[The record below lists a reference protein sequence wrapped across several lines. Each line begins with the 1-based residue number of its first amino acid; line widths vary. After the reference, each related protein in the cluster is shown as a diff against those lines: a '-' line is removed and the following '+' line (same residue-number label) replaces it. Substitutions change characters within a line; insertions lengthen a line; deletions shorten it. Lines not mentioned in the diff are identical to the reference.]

1 MTASEKKRNNKNK
14 AVGWFIAALLFF
26 SSFLQASTDPVQVL
40 LSKYSNYTFEELMGA
55 YNTVVELHDETRADI
70 ENYMKNGPEKRA
82 IIQQDDNW
90 CAQRQEAWERAIKS
104 ENRQELSTIIVLE
117 YLRCGEMKEKLLEG
131 SSK

>member
-1 MTASEKKRNNKNK
+1 MKTVSKKNKNK
-14 AVGWFIAALLFF
+14 SAVGWFIAILLFF
-26 SSFLQASTDPVQVL
+26 SFFLQASTDPVQAL
-40 LSKYSNYTFEELMGA
+40 LNKYSKYSFEQLMGE
-55 YNTVVELHDETRADI
+55 YNTVVGLHDDTRANI

-90 CAQRQEAWERAIKS
+90 CAQRQEAWERAIKT